1 MKASQCGVSE
11 SIWSRE
17 ALIGLCKPSIFCR
30 CSEGTG
36 WAPFFSQSG
45 FTSISFID
53 WKFGQ
58 ISFGEWLPQL
68 CRFWKSLGHSVLF
81 LETAAALCE
90 WTHIILKMASPSR
103 KNRNYTRRWLWDHWS
118 VFLKSKELHKHWFGE
133 VTRPLAKL
141 WGNPLIYLFH
151 WEMGSYHFACLIKDS
166 PMLLL
171 RNLSHFIWHQGC
183 TIPPWT
189 CRLAEV
195 TNAAEQTLLCL
206 LS

>member
-1 MKASQCGVSE
+1 MLWGDRLGSLLQPEWIHFYFFYRLEVWSDFIWRVASTALQVLKITGPQCAF
-11 SIWSRE
+11 SRN
-17 ALIGLCKPSIFCR
+17 
-30 CSEGTG
+30 
-36 WAPFFSQSG
+36 SG
-45 FTSISFID
+45 STV
-53 WKFGQ
+53 W
-58 ISFGEWLPQL
+58 
-68 CRFWKSLGHSVLF
+68 VN
-81 LETAAALCE
+81 
-90 WTHIILKMASPSR
+90 THYPKMASPSR